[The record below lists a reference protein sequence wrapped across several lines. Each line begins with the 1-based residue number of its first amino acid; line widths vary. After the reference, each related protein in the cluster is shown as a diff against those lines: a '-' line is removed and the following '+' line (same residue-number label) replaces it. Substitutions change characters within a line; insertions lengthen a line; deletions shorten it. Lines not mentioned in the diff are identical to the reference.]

1 VSERIISIRDLK
13 VYFPVQKSFSDN
25 TLKAEKRFVHAIDGV
40 SLDICRGETVALVG
54 ESGCG
59 KSTIGRT
66 IVGLNR
72 KTSGEILI
80 ENCSSEKELRKKVQ
94 YVFQDPYSSLN
105 PRMTVRTVLERPMS
119 NFGMHKE
126 DREERIA
133 ELMQKVGLSAEQ
145 MNRYPHEFSGGQRQR
160 ISIARSLAVE
170 PEFIIADEPTAALDV
185 SIQAQILNLLMEL
198 KADLGLTMLFITH
211 DLSVVRQISD
221 RVAVMYLG
229 RLVEEGPTEEVFI
242 NPLHPY
248 TKALLAA
255 VPKGPNAGKSDGV
268 RLRGSIPSPIDPP
281 AGCRLH
287 PRCPF
292 ATEAC
297 SCTEPELINVSDTRR
312 VACLLCEKN
321 KIQGG
326 VE

>member
-1 VSERIISIRDLK
+1 MPEKIISIKDLK
-13 VYFPVQKSFSDN
+13 VYFPVEKAFTDN
-25 TLKAEKRFVHAIDGV
+25 TLKAEKRFVHAVDGI
-40 SLDICRGETVALVG
+40 SLDVFKGETIALVG

-66 IVGLNR
+66 IVGLNK
-72 KTSGEILI
+72 KTEGEIYI
-80 ENCSSEKELRKKVQ
+80 PGCSSEKELRKKIQ

-105 PRMTVRTVLERPMS
+105 PRMTVRTVLERPMKNFSLHS
-119 NFGMHKE
+119 NN
-126 DREERIA
+126 REERIA
-133 ELMQKVGLSAEQ
+133 ELMTQVGLSSEQ
-145 MNRYPHEFSGGQRQR
+145 MDRYPHEFSGGQRQR
-160 ISIARSLAVE
+160 ISIARSLAAE

-198 KADLGLTMLFITH
+198 KEKLGLTMLFISH

-221 RVAVMYLG
+221 RVVVMYLG
-229 RLVEEGPTEEVFI
+229 KLVEEGTTSEIFE

-248 TKALLAA
+248 TRSLLNA
-255 VPKGPNAGKSDGV
+255 VPKGPFAIKKDDV

-281 AGCRLH
+281 NGCRLH

-297 SCTEPELINVSDTRR
+297 NENDPEFISVSDTRR
-312 VACLLCEKN
+312 VACPVCV
-321 KIQGG
+321 KIDK
-326 VE
+326 